1 MSFWEALTADNSSFN
16 SSHYVCKIFNMLFFH
31 SNRNGSMCT
40 GAFYKGCLRSWLA
53 QWIRKNKYVTGI
65 WKIVFVSY
73 DYQYMYMISS
83 QSMKHISTLNTMK
96 EKHVVRLSPAVSKH
110 FSLWLTFMPCTK
122 FHYEVVFQTFV
133 FVFILILFTCW
144 FLSSTT
150 KSCKTLIW
158 LISYIYIGNKS
169 EIIII

>member
-1 MSFWEALTADNSSFN
+1 
-16 SSHYVCKIFNMLFFH
+16 
-31 SNRNGSMCT
+31 MCT
-40 GAFYKGCLRSWLA
+40 GAFYKGCLRSRLA
-53 QWIRKNKYVTGI
+53 QWIRKKKYVI

-110 FSLWLTFMPCTK
+110 FSLRLTFMPCTK

-150 KSCKTLIW
+150 KSCKILIW
-158 LISYIYIGNKS
+158 LISYIYIVIKVKLSLYKMKINDPRCTFPSIHKAAYLYKS
-169 EIIII
+169 LKK

>member
-1 MSFWEALTADNSSFN
+1 
-16 SSHYVCKIFNMLFFH
+16 MLFFH

-53 QWIRKNKYVTGI
+53 QWIRKNKFVI

-122 FHYEVVFQTFV
+122 FHYEIVFQTFV

-150 KSCKTLIW
+150 KSCKILIW

>member
-1 MSFWEALTADNSSFN
+1 MSFWEALTADNSSLAHTMFARY
-16 SSHYVCKIFNMLFFH
+16 STCSFFIWTEMKVCVLVHFTKVAWEVDWHNESGKTNLLFEKLCLFH
-31 SNRNGSMCT
+31 MTTNT
-40 GAFYKGCLRSWLA
+40 
-53 QWIRKNKYVTGI
+53 I
-65 WKIVFVSY
+65 
-73 DYQYMYMISS
+73 MYMISS

-110 FSLWLTFMPCTK
+110 FSLWLNFMHCTK

-133 FVFILILFTCW
+133 FVFFNTFYLLISIFNY
-144 FLSSTT
+144 
-150 KSCKTLIW
+150 KSCKILIS

>member
-1 MSFWEALTADNSSFN
+1 
-16 SSHYVCKIFNMLFFH
+16 
-31 SNRNGSMCT
+31 MCT

-53 QWIRKNKYVTGI
+53 QWIRKNKYVI

-110 FSLWLTFMPCTK
+110 FSLWSMPCTK
-122 FHYEVVFQTFV
+122 VHYEVVFQTFV

-150 KSCKTLIW
+150 KSCKILIW
-158 LISYIYIGNKS
+158 LISYIYIVIKVKLSLYKMKINDPRCIFPSIHKALHIFYKS
-169 EIIII
+169 LKNNNF

>member
-1 MSFWEALTADNSSFN
+1 MSFWEALTADNSSLAHTMFARY
-16 SSHYVCKIFNMLFFH
+16 STCSFFY

-53 QWIRKNKYVTGI
+53 QWIRKNNVI

-110 FSLWLTFMPCTK
+110 LSLWLTFMPCTK
-122 FHYEVVFQTFV
+122 FYYEVVFQTFV
-133 FVFILILFTCW
+133 LFFLILFTCW

-150 KSCKTLIW
+150 KSCKILIW

-169 EIIII
+169 EI

>member
-1 MSFWEALTADNSSFN
+1 MSFWEALTADNSSLAHTMFARY
-16 SSHYVCKIFNMLFFH
+16 STCSFFIWTEMKVCVLVHFTKVAWEVDWHNESGKTNLLFEKLCLFH
-31 SNRNGSMCT
+31 MTTNT
-40 GAFYKGCLRSWLA
+40 
-53 QWIRKNKYVTGI
+53 I
-65 WKIVFVSY
+65 
-73 DYQYMYMISS
+73 MYMISS

-150 KSCKTLIW
+150 KSCKILIW

>member
-1 MSFWEALTADNSSFN
+1 MSFWEALTADNSSLAHTMFARY
-16 SSHYVCKIFNMLFFH
+16 STCSFFILTEMKVCVLVHFTKVAWEVDWHNESGKTSMLFE
-31 SNRNGSMCT
+31 
-40 GAFYKGCLRSWLA
+40 K
-53 QWIRKNKYVTGI
+53 
-65 WKIVFVSY
+65 
-73 DYQYMYMISS
+73 
-83 QSMKHISTLNTMK
+83 SMKHISTLNTMK

-150 KSCKTLIW
+150 KSCKILIW

>member
-1 MSFWEALTADNSSFN
+1 MSFWEALTADNSSLAHTMFARY
-16 SSHYVCKIFNMLFFH
+16 STCSFFH
-31 SNRNGSMCT
+31 LNRNESMCT

-53 QWIRKNKYVTGI
+53 QWIRKNKFVI

-110 FSLWLTFMPCTK
+110 FSLWLTFMPCTR
-122 FHYEVVFQTFV
+122 FYYEVVFQTFV
-133 FVFILILFTCW
+133 FVFFNTFYL
-144 FLSSTT
+144 
-150 KSCKTLIW
+150 
-158 LISYIYIGNKS
+158 LISIFNYQKL
-169 EIIII
+169 

>member
-1 MSFWEALTADNSSFN
+1 MHAGNYQYSVSNQSKYASALFKMSFWEALTADNSSLAHTMFARY
-16 SSHYVCKIFNMLFFH
+16 STCSFFILTEMEVCVLVHFTKVAWEVDWHNESGKKKF
-31 SNRNGSMCT
+31 
-40 GAFYKGCLRSWLA
+40 
-53 QWIRKNKYVTGI
+53 VI

-133 FVFILILFTCW
+133 FVFILILFTC
-144 FLSSTT
+144 
-150 KSCKTLIW
+150 
-158 LISYIYIGNKS
+158 
-169 EIIII
+169 